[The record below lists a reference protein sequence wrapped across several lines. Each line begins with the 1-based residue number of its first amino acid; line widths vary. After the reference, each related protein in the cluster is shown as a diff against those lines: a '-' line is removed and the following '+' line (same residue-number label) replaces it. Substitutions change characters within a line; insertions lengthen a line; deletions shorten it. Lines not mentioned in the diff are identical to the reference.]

1 MRDRSRQKA
10 RWYALCAVGA
20 SCLTLASCG
29 DTTSEPATKTL
40 TLAAAPS
47 SLTIYPGQQNVP
59 VSITAGGSNT
69 GPISVTLTGLPSGIT
84 VSSLTL
90 PAGSSGTVNL
100 SATRAA
106 GQEGFDPTNNPT
118 ATSWTA
124 QVMVVG
130 AAGSLQ
136 ATSPLALTISLSNAS
151 FVPAAADIN
160 LPIVNINTNGVAIV
174 SKTTDVA
181 GTITVTSADGQ
192 TSFLP
197 NAGDSDDTA
206 TFHVHGNST
215 AVMPKLPYHVKLNTS
230 LDLLGTMGLTCPYV
244 TSSGKPT
251 CDKSKS
257 YLLLANYDDKTFLRD
272 WSASALANAIP
283 IGNGYLNSPPD
294 SPTPSG
300 TSALMPWA
308 PHSLFVELYLN
319 GVYEGNY
326 QLIEEVKVDS
336 HKVNIK
342 ELAETDTAP
351 DVVTGGDLLEIDV
364 RQDESFV
371 FQTPENVFIGLIDPD
386 FSPDPQVPEQTSY
399 ISNYVNTAETA
410 LFASNF
416 TDPNQGWRAYFD
428 EASAVNFY
436 IVNDVMGN
444 VDGGAFVSSDYLY
457 KDRTNPLIYMGPVW
471 DFDVSSGNVNYQP
484 IVSPTVPWMQAYAIW
499 YEQWFKDPGFNADVV
514 AQWNALMK
522 NGVFAAWLASIQQ
535 QAQSLEQSQAN
546 NFGRWPMQ
554 GIKVWPNSEAAGTYD
569 GEVTFFVNWLELRI
583 AYLDSL
589 FNNKA
594 QTSTTLRIAD
604 GQMRSGAPA
613 TLTARVSGSAAPTG
627 VVSFLSSGVLLGK
640 SSLNSD
646 GAASLTVRNLPAGT
660 DKLQAVYHGDHDNAF
675 STSTI
680 RPVNVAAPLAATV
693 TSLAVA
699 ASAEGDGSSSDVTAA
714 VIGNSGNAVPTGTV
728 TFRLDLGSGMA
739 VKLDG
744 TGRAKY
750 PTSSISAGTHTITAS
765 YSGDSNYSASGG
777 TASLTAGNS
786 PASTD
791 RGRAIS
797 SAVNDLT
804 NWLEPRVAYVRSL
817 FF

>member
-1 MRDRSRQKA
+1 M
-10 RWYALCAVGA
+10 
-20 SCLTLASCG
+20 
-29 DTTSEPATKTL
+29 
-40 TLAAAPS
+40 
-47 SLTIYPGQQNVP
+47 
-59 VSITAGGSNT
+59 
-69 GPISVTLTGLPSGIT
+69 TLTGLPSGIT
-84 VSSLTL
+84 VSPLSLA
-90 PAGSSGTVNL
+90 AGSSGTLNL

-118 ATSWTA
+118 PTTWTA
-124 QVMVVG
+124 QVKVVG
-130 AAGSLQ
+130 VAGSLQ
-136 ATSPLALTISLSNAS
+136 ATTPVAVTISLSNAS

-160 LPIVNINTNGVAIV
+160 LPIVNINTNGVGIV
-174 SKTTDVA
+174 SKTTDVP

-192 TSFLP
+192 KSYLP

-257 YLLLANYDDKTFLRD
+257 YILLANYDDKTFLRD
-272 WSASALANAIP
+272 WSASSLANAIP
-283 IGNGYLNSPPD
+283 IGNGYLDSPPN

-300 TSALMPWA
+300 TSTLMPWA

-336 HKVNIK
+336 HKVNIS
-342 ELAETDTAP
+342 ELSDTDTAP
-351 DVVTGGDLLEIDV
+351 AQVTGGDLLEIDF
-364 RQDESFV
+364 RQDEAFV
-371 FQTPENVFIGLIDPD
+371 FQTPENVFVGLIDPD
-386 FSPDPQVPEQTSY
+386 FSPDPEIPEQTSY
-399 ISNYVNTAETA
+399 ISNYVDTAETS

-416 TDPNQGWRAYFD
+416 TDPTQGWRAYFD

-444 VDGGAFVSSDYLY
+444 VDGGAFLSSDYLY
-457 KDRTNPLIYMGPVW
+457 KDRNNPLIYMGPVW
-471 DFDVSSGNVNYQP
+471 DFDVSSGNVNYQA

-499 YEQWFKDPGFNADVV
+499 YEQWFKDPAFQADVV

-522 NGVFAAWLASIQQ
+522 NGVFTSWLASIQQ

-554 GIKVWPNSEAAGTYD
+554 GIKVWPNSEATGSYD

-594 QTSTTLRIAD
+594 QTSTALLISN
-604 GQMRSGAPA
+604 GQLRSGAPA
-613 TLTARVSGSAAPTG
+613 TLTARVAGGGAPTG

-640 SSLNSD
+640 SSLGSD
-646 GAASLTVRNLPAGT
+646 GAASLTVSNLPAGM
-660 DKLQAVYHGDHDNAF
+660 DKLQAVYHGDKDNGL

-680 RPVNVAAPLAATV
+680 RPVNVSARLAATV
-693 TSLAVA
+693 TSLAVPPSTA
-699 ASAEGDGSSSDVTAA
+699 VEGSSGDVTAA
-714 VIGNSGNAVPTGTV
+714 VIGNSGTALPTGTV
-728 TFRLDLGSGMA
+728 TFRLDLGSA
-739 VKLDG
+739 TPVKLDG
-744 TGRAKY
+744 TGRARF
-750 PTSSISAGTHTITAS
+750 PTSSLGAGTHTVTAS
-765 YSGDSNYSASGG
+765 YSGDNNYSASGG
-777 TASLTAGNS
+777 TASLTSG
-786 PASTD
+786 PSTD
-791 RGRAIS
+791 RGRA
-797 SAVNDLT
+797 VGNGVGGELVDLT
-804 NWLEPRVAYVRSL
+804 NWLGMRVAYLRSL
-817 FF
+817 F